1 MLQDLKNA
9 RFDFDTEIGLNVV
22 DISLKLNDT
31 IPIPIEDE
39 VGGLKPII
47 QLVPGENDMLELQ
60 ISQEFP
66 GLTLDSFN
74 LTKDTLLSKEI
85 NLPMFSDFYA
95 EGSMKFGF
103 NLNTFSKNGKLSQMK
118 IDSIKLDDGLLKIDL
133 NTYRHFYSSFSF
145 RFPGITDENNEMLSI
160 ENFTPNSQK
169 HIIEIDL
176 SNYKIEVLLKNLT
189 EYFLIELDYYLES
202 NNSNNPD
209 TPKVNI
215 TLQDLDIDYIYG
227 NLGRDTIRKNQIEEI
242 ELFKKPLFG
251 EQEVIIDLQEPEI
264 SLNVRNQMGLPFGI
278 YIDSASMYFK
288 ESPSLKITGLPESI
302 IIDAPDI
309 DEKNTTKATKI
320 TLDKNTNLDLLIS
333 QSPSKLILGYQMFT
347 NPYNTS
353 QKNYLRDNDTLF
365 TALNMRIPFYLRV
378 SKIELK
384 DSSNLEFFS
393 KLETAVV
400 KPTFIQI
407 NSEIANSFPFE
418 LYVQNYFVD
427 KNYTILDSLFS
438 SEVKIEGSKTV
449 ETPNYITI
457 ETQKDKTQIE
467 NLYQC
472 TSLITVAKFQTSD
485 ADNNIAVKFFNNSE
499 LKMELTLLSKLN
511 VNNGE

>member
-1 MLQDLKNA
+1 
-9 RFDFDTEIGLNVV
+9 
-22 DISLKLNDT
+22 
-31 IPIPIEDE
+31 
-39 VGGLKPII
+39 
-47 QLVPGENDMLELQ
+47 
-60 ISQEFP
+60 
-66 GLTLDSFN
+66 
-74 LTKDTLLSKEI
+74 
-85 NLPMFSDFYA
+85 
-95 EGSMKFGF
+95 
-103 NLNTFSKNGKLSQMK
+103 
-118 IDSIKLDDGLLKIDL
+118 
-133 NTYRHFYSSFSF
+133 
-145 RFPGITDENNEMLSI
+145 
-160 ENFTPNSQK
+160 
-169 HIIEIDL
+169 
-176 SNYKIEVLLKNLT
+176 
-189 EYFLIELDYYLES
+189 
-202 NNSNNPD
+202 
-209 TPKVNI
+209 
-215 TLQDLDIDYIYG
+215 
-227 NLGRDTIRKNQIEEI
+227 
-242 ELFKKPLFG
+242 
-251 EQEVIIDLQEPEI
+251 
-264 SLNVRNQMGLPFGI
+264 
-278 YIDSASMYFK
+278 
-288 ESPSLKITGLPESI
+288 
-302 IIDAPDI
+302 
-309 DEKNTTKATKI
+309 
-320 TLDKNTNLDLLIS
+320 
-333 QSPSKLILGYQMFT
+333 MFT

-365 TALNMRIPFYLRV
+365 TALNMRIPFFLRV

-457 ETQKDKTQIE
+457 ETQKDKSQIE